1 MEGNLTF
8 QVHISDTEDKFAQ
21 QGPNRA
27 CDPPSASG
35 RRAEVRKHQPWAQ
48 SYLGLPRDQHSCRHS
63 WDHSSAPSPAVP
75 AAGCCA
81 QPQTGMEA
89 HPWGTRAQISLLLVY
104 SKYVQCSLKNSSPEQ
119 FTAAVQ
125 TEAER
130 GGGHG
135 LSALLTVLTHI
146 SLMCPPCR
154 ISPTPKALGTQIAHQ
169 AQGFFPFQHTYSV
182 QKEEVSQHCHNSRSR
197 NQVET

>member
-1 MEGNLTF
+1 MG
-8 QVHISDTEDKFAQ
+8 SAQ
-21 QGPNRA
+21 LQAQLGPQL
-27 CDPPSASG
+27 CSQPSS
-35 RRAEVRKHQPWAQ
+35 PC
-48 SYLGLPRDQHSCRHS
+48 CRVLC
-63 WDHSSAPSPAVP
+63 SAPDWDGSTPLGDPCSDFPASNVF
-75 AAGCCA
+75 
-81 QPQTGMEA
+81 
-89 HPWGTRAQISLLLVY
+89 S

-154 ISPTPKALGTQIAHQ
+154 ISPTLKALGTQIAHQ